1 MNIMNKDIKQMIVML
16 VSVAFI
22 ATLAIVVLSSSAA
35 AQATHPD
42 RIDEMLQH
50 AEDHLSDEKPNI
62 HYTFSDE
69 RMPTQSRPA
78 FFDDEPVVHDYDS
91 DRARIEQL
99 EGDIQTLQDTQ
110 MNADNGHDTDF
121 TGNVIALILILIVA
135 VVFYGAIKASDE
147 KAASKRYNRDISQP
161 HGRCLTGEEQNE
173 LSVYMDSDEYK
184 QTSNKDM
191 ALAYKIDQIVAN
203 RSQQADTGYYDENT
217 GIYHSEPITHDKE

>member
-16 VSVAFI
+16 VSVVFI

-62 HYTFSDE
+62 HHAFPDE
-69 RMPTQSRPA
+69 RTPTRSRPA
-78 FFDDEPVVHDYDS
+78 FFDDEPVVYDS
-91 DRARIEQL
+91 DKADIERL
-99 EGDIQTLQDTQ
+99 EDEIESLRHQVATSDE
-110 MNADNGHDTDF
+110 HDSDGLTER
-121 TGNVIALILILIVA
+121 VIALILILIVA
-135 VVFYGAIKASDE
+135 FVFYGAIKASDE